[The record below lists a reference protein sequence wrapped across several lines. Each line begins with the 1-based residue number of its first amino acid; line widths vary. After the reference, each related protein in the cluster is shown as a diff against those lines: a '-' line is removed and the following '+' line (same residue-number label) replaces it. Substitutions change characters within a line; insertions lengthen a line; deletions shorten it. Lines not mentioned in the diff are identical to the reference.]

1 MKWGCVIS
9 IKDIIET
16 AIAAGTFKTLAAALT
31 SADLLVV
38 LKGAGPFTVFAPT
51 DDAFS
56 KLPSGTIENL
66 LKPEN
71 KDKLISILKYHVM
84 AGKLDADS
92 VASSKELH
100 SLFGNPLFIN
110 TKNGKVHIGGATVT
124 AADIMAV
131 NGVIYVIDEVL
142 IPE

>member
-1 MKWGCVIS
+1 M
-9 IKDIIET
+9 KDIIET

-51 DDAFS
+51 DDAFA

-71 KDKLISILKYHVM
+71 KDKLISILKYHVV
-84 AGKLDADS
+84 AGKLDASS
-92 VASSKELH
+92 VVSSKELH
-100 SLFGNPLFIN
+100 SLLGKPLVIN
-110 TKNGKVHIGGATVT
+110 IKNEKVHIASAKVT
-124 AADIMAV
+124 AADIMAA
-131 NGVIYVIDEVL
+131 NGIIHVIDEVL